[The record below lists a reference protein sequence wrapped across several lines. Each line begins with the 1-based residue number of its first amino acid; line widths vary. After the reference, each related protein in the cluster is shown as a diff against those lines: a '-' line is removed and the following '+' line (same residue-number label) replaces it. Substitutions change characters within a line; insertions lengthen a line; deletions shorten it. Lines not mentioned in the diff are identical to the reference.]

1 MGLINLPGDDFL
13 KGTVGIAEQANG
25 IGVAMKPSDVGMTHQ
40 GIRPRIRA
48 AGAKLGLTGL
58 IEGIAQEGIDKHV
71 TPFLVDRITDAANGL
86 VSLTRQPDKLIQA
99 TANVNPYG
107 FGGGF

>member
-1 MGLINLPGDDFL
+1 MPIGLPGDDFL
-13 KGTVGIAEQANG
+13 KGVVRDAEEANG
-25 IGVAMKPSDVGMTHQ
+25 MGITMKPSDVGMTHQ
-40 GIRPRIRA
+40 GVRPRIRA

-71 TPFLVDRITDAANGL
+71 TPFLVDRITDAANGIATLVRDPQRL
-86 VSLTRQPDKLIQA
+86 VSA